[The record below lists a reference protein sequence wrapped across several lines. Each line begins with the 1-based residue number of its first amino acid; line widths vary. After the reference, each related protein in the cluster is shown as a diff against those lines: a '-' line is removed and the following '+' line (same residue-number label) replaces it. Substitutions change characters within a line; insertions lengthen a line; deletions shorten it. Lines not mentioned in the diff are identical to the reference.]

1 MHRDCRNR
9 AKKDKGKKIDGS
21 WIIFF
26 AHVRVSRYG
35 IQERVNYD
43 SVPSSR
49 PSSSEVESNTIA
61 GCGWVSANTN
71 HDHAGHTLR

>member
-1 MHRDCRNR
+1 MDY
-9 AKKDKGKKIDGS
+9 
-21 WIIFF
+21 FF

-49 PSSSEVESNTIA
+49 PSSSEVERNTIA

-71 HDHAGHTLR
+71 HNHAGHDEQHLRFLDFSGRTKTAWSLEF